1 MEPEKV
7 NTQKFK
13 VEDIIYN
20 NGDFSIAYGLFVNGG
35 NCIAM
40 RWNGDASNIGFP
52 NSFGNPTWFVVHNE
66 LKIEILK
73 SLLQTEYSDNQKII
87 QILKN
92 EIK

>member
-7 NTQKFK
+7 NSNKFK

-20 NGDFSIAYGLFVNGG
+20 NGDFSIAYGLFVDGG

-40 RWNGDASNIGFP
+40 RWNGVDSNMGFP
-52 NSFGNPTWFVVHNE
+52 KSSGKPTWFVVHNK
-66 LKIEILK
+66 LKIEFLK
-73 SLLQTEYSDNQKII
+73 SLLQSEFSENQKII

-92 EIK
+92 EI